1 MAYAD
6 LQMFMEKL
14 KQLIYCN
21 DNPIISNPSVLCERP
36 QFLHLYEELGSLMH
50 TPFIKEGDNLEKFE
64 NVRNQRKILKA
75 VAEEAEDIVDLFL
88 STVYFNNKGY
98 FPRSDVFHPSLHL
111 EGVVRSIKS
120 IKTELMTLS
129 IDNMSMDSSRT
140 TNRLQIQSPVR
151 ASSSRNSLGSKK
163 LLEELV
169 VGLDRDVEIIRDKL
183 VEDRKQLEV
192 VSIVGMGGIGKT
204 TLATKVFSDPYVVHH
219 FYVRAW
225 VTVSQTFEKRDLL
238 IQILSSIGVQ
248 EEFEN
253 ANEFRLRQLLHKSLT
268 RKRYLIVVDDIWSMA
283 AWDKMKLF
291 FPDDGT
297 GSRVLL
303 TSRLVQV
310 ASDVKSDGLIHQ
322 LKYLTVKESWELLC
336 RKVFQNDECPN
347 WLIEPGMRIAI
358 NCKGLPLA
366 LVIIA
371 GVLAKEARDKDV
383 WERFA
388 ISVRS
393 YITSDQRGCLDTL
406 ALSYDHLPLHLREC
420 FLYVGG
426 YSEDSLIDVERLIWL
441 WMAEGFIQEDGTQSM
456 EEIAEG
462 YLMDLVD
469 RNLVLVVGRDFNGK
483 VGVCKLHDLVREL
496 CMEKAKEERF
506 FVRLEGPSKENM
518 LSLSNIYVGCPKTI
532 LETYN
537 RLPLFLKKCFHSLG
551 CFRENS
557 WRLVQRVISQW
568 IGSGLVNEDGS
579 MSLEE
584 IAQIYLIELVDNNLV
599 ILAEMRDL
607 FYTNPLITET
617 KRKSDG
623 DVKFCKVNDDAWN
636 LCIQKANE
644 ENLKYLRSKKDRKFF
659 NATPA
664 QGNTWFNVH
673 ADKTSPAR
681 GITTHKPRRVFTNQ
695 DIYIVSS
702 VHPPT
707 PSIRSLLCSH
717 SKTILFNNISEYI
730 RSFALL
736 RVLSLPCYILTDF
749 PPGIALLVHLRYLQV
764 RHSLFPSSIC
774 NLWSLQTL
782 IVTTSYSSIVLPS
795 NISNLVNLKHLRSNA
810 ELYLPSLR
818 KPMNLQSI
826 SNVMLGDEIESFQ
839 KCFPIIKKLVCNFN
853 SDVEND
859 FELLRKLE
867 TLTLRGLRTVPKFL
881 RGEPNYGKNHIK
893 FPSTLKNLTLGGCFL
908 PWRNMSIIQSL
919 PNLEDLRLI
928 DNAFKGTVWETGE
941 EQFQKLKFLRLEKL
955 DVKQWEASSINFP
968 CLKRLLVFGCRYLE
982 EIPLEIGDISTLE
995 FLEAKGCGSSLNESL
1010 GKIKQEQEDVG
1021 NYELKIKI
1029 AKSLFFLNSPA
1040 QQRTPSRPPT
1050 PVAPPSSDFAFVQ
1063 SFRF

>member
-1 MAYAD
+1 
-6 LQMFMEKL
+6 MFMKKL
-14 KQLIYCN
+14 KQLIDCN

-50 TPFIKEGDNLEKFE
+50 TLFIKEGDNLENFE

-120 IKTELMTLS
+120 IKMELMTLS
-129 IDNMSMDSSRT
+129 IDNMSMDSSGT

-151 ASSSRNSLGSKK
+151 ASTSRNSLGSKK
-163 LLEELV
+163 LLEEIV
-169 VGLDRDVEIIRDKL
+169 VGFDRDVETIRDKL

-204 TLATKVFSDPYVVHH
+204 TLATKVFSDPYVVHY

-225 VTVSQTFEKRDLL
+225 VTVSQTYEKRDLL

-268 RKRYLIVVDDIWSMA
+268 RKRYLIVVDDIWSIA

-322 LKYLTVKESWELLC
+322 LKYLTKEESWELLC

-347 WLIEPGMRIAI
+347 WLIEPGMRIAN
-358 NCKGLPLA
+358 NCNGLPLA
-366 LVIIA
+366 LVVIA
-371 GVLAKEARDKDV
+371 GVLAKEARNKDV

-420 FLYVGG
+420 FLYLGG
-426 YSEDSLIDVERLIWL
+426 FPEDSLILVERLIWL

-469 RNLVLVVGRDFNGK
+469 RNLVIVAERKFNGK
-483 VGVCKLHDLVREL
+483 VRYCKLHDLVREL
-496 CMEKAKEERF
+496 CVEKAKEERF
-506 FVRLEGPSKENM
+506 FLRIENVLSFSNFYEGS
-518 LSLSNIYVGCPKTI
+518 PKTI
-532 LETYN
+532 WESYN
-537 RLPLFLKKCFHSLG
+537 QLPLLLKKCLLSLTW
-551 CFRENS
+551 FLENS
-557 WRLVQRVISQW
+557 WRLLQSVFWLW
-568 IGSGLVNEDGS
+568 IGAGLVKEDGS
-579 MSLEE
+579 RSLEE
-584 IAQIYLIELVDNNLV
+584 IAQIYLIELVDNNLI
-599 ILAEMRDL
+599 ILAEKRDL
-607 FYTNPLITET
+607 FGTNLLLTKTE
-617 KRKSDG
+617 RKSDG

-636 LCIQKANE
+636 LCVQKANE
-644 ENLKYLRSKKDRKFF
+644 ENLKYLRSTKGEKDRKLFM
-659 NATPA
+659 ATPA
-664 QGNTWFNVH
+664 MV
-673 ADKTSPAR
+673 
-681 GITTHKPRRVFTNQ
+681 ITTHKPRRVFTNQ

-707 PSIRSLLCSH
+707 PSIRSLLCWH
-717 SKTILFNNISEYI
+717 SKTMLYNISESI

-736 RVLSLPCYILTDF
+736 RVLKLPNCIPTDF
-749 PPGIALLVHLRYLQV
+749 PPGIALLVHLRYLEV
-764 RHSLFPSSIC
+764 WHASLFPSSIC

-782 IVTTSYSSIVLPS
+782 IITTPFSSMVLPS
-795 NISNLVNLKHLRSNA
+795 NISNLVNLRHLQSNA

-826 SNVMLGDEIESFQ
+826 SKVKLGDEIENFQ
-839 KCFPIIKKLVCNFN
+839 KCFPIIKKLECIFN

-859 FELLRKLE
+859 FELLRNLE

-893 FPSTLKNLTLGGCFL
+893 FPSTLKNLTLRGCCL

-928 DNAFKGTVWETGE
+928 DNAFRGTVWEVGE
-941 EQFQKLKFLRLEKL
+941 EPFQKLKFLRLEEL
-955 DVKQWEASSINFP
+955 DIKQWEASSINFP
-968 CLKRLLVFGCRYLE
+968 CLKRLLVFSCRYLE

-995 FLEAKGCGSSLNESL
+995 FLQAEGCDSSLNESL

-1021 NYELKIKI
+1021 NYELKIKLNMS
-1029 AKSLFFLNSPA
+1029 SLMELKMVDLRLYCF
-1040 QQRTPSRPPT
+1040 Q
-1050 PVAPPSSDFAFVQ
+1050 
-1063 SFRF
+1063 